1 MSLGTGLTIR
11 PDRVVVKGIT
21 LGLGAFSGATGCSSA
36 TVARGRCEAGFAGL
50 CHFGANDI

>member
-11 PDRVVVKGIT
+11 PDRVVVRGIT
-21 LGLGAFSGATGCSSA
+21 LGLGAFSGATGCLSA